1 MGNGAESNSPQEEY
15 SSQWYEHSESV
26 SHMSQEELHDVARK
40 AVHLFFSAVTQSRD
54 QNKDEREK
62 LHLALEAAAPEVE
75 YLFLRMTA
83 GDRLSDPSIL
93 TDESPEQYRV
103 RGRGIAAMVAARFTG
118 YVVTPEDW
126 PLP

>member
-1 MGNGAESNSPQEEY
+1 MAAEWREEHR
-15 SSQWYEHSESV
+15 EAV
-26 SHMSQEELHDVARK
+26 IRMSQDELDEVARK
-40 AVHLFFSAVTQSRD
+40 AVHLFFILVTQSRD
-54 QNKDEREK
+54 RNDDEREK

-83 GDRLSDPSIL
+83 GDRLSDPSIF
-93 TDESPEQYRV
+93 TDESPEQYHM

-126 PLP
+126 PLH

>member
-1 MGNGAESNSPQEEY
+1 MGSGAESNSSQEGY
-15 SSQWYEHSESV
+15 SSQWHEHSGSV
-26 SHMSQEELHDVARK
+26 SRMSQEELHDVARK
-40 AVHLFFSAVTQSRD
+40 AVRLFLSLVAQSRD
-54 QNKDEREK
+54 RNEDEGKK

-83 GDRLSDPSIL
+83 GDRLSDPSIF
-93 TDESPEQYRV
+93 TDESPEQYYV

-118 YVVTPEDW
+118 YVITPEDW